1 MVGWLDLPGFLC
13 EQRNARGGRF
23 GNVRHG
29 VTDLASKQPARGKVV
44 YRLQNVLVVECAF
57 GRPLCGVG
65 VLGNDAR
72 HLTHVALG
80 LDVESYQLPVTSVFP
95 PNLVTELVALSH
107 KVQTH
112 FSWRPNLRDESDNK
126 FVDAA
131 VHASAIVVTYNT
143 RHFDSPDLPRHGWG
157 LMRPRELVA
166 RYLQGDMAT
175 LSLRIRDDL
184 KRKAQELAQM
194 KVYH

>member
-1 MVGWLDLPGFLC
+1 MLGSGSYKTHPIVMD
-13 EQRNARGGRF
+13 
-23 GNVRHG
+23 
-29 VTDLASKQPARGKVV
+29 T
-44 YRLQNVLVVECAF
+44 NVLVAGACRREKSLAYRIVM
-57 GRPLCGVG
+57 G
-65 VLGNDAR
+65 VLR
-72 HLTHVALG
+72 REIPLILTAAIAWEY
-80 LDVESYQLPVTSVFP
+80 LDVLQRPRVLELTRLSHSQSAD
-95 PNLVTELVALSH
+95 LVTELVALSH

-166 RYLQGDMAT
+166 RYLQEA
-175 LSLRIRDDL
+175 
-184 KRKAQELAQM
+184 
-194 KVYH
+194 

>member
-95 PNLVTELVALSH
+95 PNLCQMFGTPCLVAKTERDR
-107 KVQTH
+107 KV
-112 FSWRPNLRDESDNK
+112 LA
-126 FVDAA
+126 FVSRG
-131 VHASAIVVTYNT
+131 H
-143 RHFDSPDLPRHGWG
+143 R
-157 LMRPRELVA
+157 
-166 RYLQGDMAT
+166 
-175 LSLRIRDDL
+175 
-184 KRKAQELAQM
+184 
-194 KVYH
+194 